1 MPRRREDRGFTL
13 IELMVVIFVI
23 GILVALAS
31 FSYRSIRQRLHRTSC
46 RENMRIIQQAAVLC
60 QTDHPEFEQGNLSV
74 TDLVEMGYLRKRYRC
89 PSGGQ
94 YAITREE
101 AHVRVTC
108 FKTNDGSD
116 HGWFE

>member
-1 MPRRREDRGFTL
+1 MPRGRKGQGFTL
-13 IELMVVIFVI
+13 IELTVVIFVI

-31 FSYRSIRQRLHRTSC
+31 FSYRGIRQRIHRTSC
-46 RENMRIIQQAAVLC
+46 RENLRIIHQAAVLC
-60 QTDHPEFEQGNLSV
+60 QTDHPQFEKGNLSV
-74 TDLVEMGYLRKRYRC
+74 TDLLEMGYLRKRYRC
-89 PSGGQ
+89 PTGGQ

-108 FKTNDGSD
+108 FKTSDGTD